1 MVRFSLLNIQVCTK
15 SLRMNFFILF
25 VDSILTLFTSFF
37 NLKFRALIKSC
48 RYIFNIEL
56 EDAIEGIVRNELQ
69 AIVTLGGVLGFV
81 VGLLQVGFLF
91 LSQSM

>member
-37 NLKFRALIKSC
+37 NLKFRELIKSC

-56 EDAIEGIVRNELQ
+56 EDAIENTFFKMQPLRRYLHQI
-69 AIVTLGGVLGFV
+69 
-81 VGLLQVGFLF
+81 
-91 LSQSM
+91 

>member
-1 MVRFSLLNIQVCTK
+1 MIVERVK
-15 SLRMNFFILF
+15 A
-25 VDSILTLFTSFF
+25 TSP
-37 NLKFRALIKSC
+37 A
-48 RYIFNIEL
+48 EL
-56 EDAIEGIVRNELQ
+56 EAAIEGIVKNELQ